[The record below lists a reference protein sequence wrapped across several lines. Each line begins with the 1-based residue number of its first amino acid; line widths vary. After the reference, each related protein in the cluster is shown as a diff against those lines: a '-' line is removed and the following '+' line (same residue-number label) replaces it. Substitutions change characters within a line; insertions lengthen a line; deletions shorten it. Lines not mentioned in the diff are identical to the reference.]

1 MKKRY
6 YFLAAMMLWMFS
18 SVSFA
23 SITESIVNPG
33 PVSFSLSFTQG
44 GTTIASSGSGFD
56 QQGALKIA
64 DDWFHLVFGHFGHG
78 GFGDD
83 FGHEHHGHHGH
94 HEPDGDEGGPAAVP
108 LPSAVWLFGSA
119 LSGLIGLV
127 TRRQAKGIMA

>member
-6 YFLAAMMLWMFS
+6 YFLAAIILWMFS

-56 QQGALKIA
+56 QHGALKIA

-94 HEPDGDEGGPAAVP
+94 HEPDCDDGPAAVP

-119 LSGLIGLV
+119 LLGLLGVKRKPSEFL
-127 TRRQAKGIMA
+127 G